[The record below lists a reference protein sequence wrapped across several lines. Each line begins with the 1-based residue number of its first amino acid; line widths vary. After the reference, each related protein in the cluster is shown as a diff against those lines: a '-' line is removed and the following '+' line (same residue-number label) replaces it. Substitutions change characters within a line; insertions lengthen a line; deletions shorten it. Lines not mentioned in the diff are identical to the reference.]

1 MKKNKGAKCSELSV
15 KSRVLIM
22 YNFMPNQDFQVAC
35 EQIKALEATRCC
47 KSTALIK
54 ILALSSMT
62 FHLHDCSPLS
72 RA

>member
-1 MKKNKGAKCSELSV
+1 MLYEKKNKGAKCSELSV

-47 KSTALIK
+47 
-54 ILALSSMT
+54 
-62 FHLHDCSPLS
+62 
-72 RA
+72 